1 MLPVLDRQPC
11 PSPAIRSDNCVARKG
26 LPRVTTFAN
35 ALSGLLN
42 YFVLWLPLIVMAVSA
57 FFTLARTGR
66 RDRNGLVDRTACAIG
81 TVLSGPI
88 MAAAIA
94 FIPYLM
100 VAADGTSSVSGSLT
114 AQVGDTWVWIAT
126 VVMICWMYALA
137 SVIFVTSMYHRQQ
150 RRLRHHA

>member
-1 MLPVLDRQPC
+1 M
-11 PSPAIRSDNCVARKG
+11 
-26 LPRVTTFAN
+26 TTFAN
-35 ALSGLLN
+35 ALSGVLN
-42 YFVLWLPLIVMAVSA
+42 YFVLWVPLIVVAASA
-57 FFTLARTGR
+57 FLTLARTGR

-94 FIPYLM
+94 FLPHLM
-100 VAADGTSSVSGSLT
+100 VAADGTSVSGPLT

-137 SVIFVTSMYHRQQ
+137 SVIFVTNMYHLQQ